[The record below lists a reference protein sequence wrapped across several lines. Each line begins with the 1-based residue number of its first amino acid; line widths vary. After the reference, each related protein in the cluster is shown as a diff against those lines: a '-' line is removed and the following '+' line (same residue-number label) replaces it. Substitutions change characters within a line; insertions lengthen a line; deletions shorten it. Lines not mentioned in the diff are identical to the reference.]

1 MSNLGG
7 YQLLTTFAKKVGGP
21 RNLVALIAGGGA
33 IIGGLAVKG
42 GERLWNKVKS
52 KENKS
57 DAVYTIMRDA
67 KSNEG
72 VFLRQGDKYR
82 VLETDEDA
90 VLIDLIK
97 NENNPYFV
105 SRYLLEN
112 ISNYNKNS
120 DK

>member
-21 RNLVALIAGGGA
+21 RKLVAIIAGGGV
-33 IIGGLAVKG
+33 IIGGLGVKG
-42 GERLWNKVKS
+42 GERLLKKIKIRGN
-52 KENKS
+52 NS
-57 DAVYTIMRDA
+57 DFVYTIVHDA

-72 VFLRQGDKYR
+72 VFFKRGDKYR

-90 VLIDLIK
+90 VLIELLES
-97 NENNPYFV
+97 ENNPYFV
-105 SRYLLEN
+105 SGCFLEN
-112 ISNYNKNS
+112 ISNYGKNS

>member
-21 RNLVALIAGGGA
+21 RNLVALIAG
-33 IIGGLAVKG
+33 VKG

-90 VLIDLIK
+90 VLIELLK

>member
-52 KENKS
+52 KENK
-57 DAVYTIMRDA
+57 
-67 KSNEG
+67 
-72 VFLRQGDKYR
+72 
-82 VLETDEDA
+82 
-90 VLIDLIK
+90 
-97 NENNPYFV
+97 
-105 SRYLLEN
+105 
-112 ISNYNKNS
+112 
-120 DK
+120 